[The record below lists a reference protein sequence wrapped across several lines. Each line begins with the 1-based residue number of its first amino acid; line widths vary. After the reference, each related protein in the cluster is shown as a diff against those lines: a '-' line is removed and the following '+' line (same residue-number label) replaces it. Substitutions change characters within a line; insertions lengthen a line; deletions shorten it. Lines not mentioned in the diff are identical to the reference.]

1 MNAAATLGGA
11 IRDLHKALCGAG
23 LADGALLGEG
33 EVKGENRTIFW
44 PNRVTDPEA
53 LRKRT
58 FAVVTVQALEPSAE
72 GDDDSGAT
80 VTAYVDFHTLA
91 SPDDPAFL
99 AEVERVEAK
108 LREEGWGAGLDL
120 PFGYDQT
127 SQRHQLTL
135 SAEKTYL

>member
-1 MNAAATLGGA
+1 MNAKILRKATS
-11 IRDLHKALCGAG
+11 DLHESLVRAG
-23 LADGALLGEG
+23 LANGAQLGEG
-33 EVKGENRTIFW
+33 EVKGETRTIFW

-53 LRKRT
+53 TKKRT
-58 FAVVTVQALEPSAE
+58 FAVVTVNSLEPNVE
-72 GDDDSGAT
+72 GDNDAGAT

-99 AEVERVEAK
+99 SEVERVETK
-108 LREEGWGAGLDL
+108 LRDEGWGTELNL

-127 SQRHQLTL
+127 SKRHQLTL